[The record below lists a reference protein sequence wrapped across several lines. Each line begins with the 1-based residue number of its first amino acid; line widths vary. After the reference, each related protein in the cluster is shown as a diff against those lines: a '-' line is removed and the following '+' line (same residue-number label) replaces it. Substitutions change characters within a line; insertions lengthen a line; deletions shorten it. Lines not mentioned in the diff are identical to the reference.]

1 MATIVTKPTEGTTP
15 AAYRSYVEALEAI
28 SRTDVAGAGIGN
40 RFEMFDKTPVEYG
53 TQIQQ
58 IRVGTGKANV
68 VKKDAMGNAAEYA
81 KLHTRVFQGWTE
93 KRFDTDIKLN
103 DLKSVC
109 GSPEDLA
116 ALVAANE
123 NRNAESE
130 RLDAEDIY
138 YNLIAN
144 PGSVRGGDSS
154 VDPNPAASLLS
165 TFGNKALATGET
177 PVDGTVVGG
186 WLGENGLFEK
196 LEISA
201 EDTRDARLTK
211 ILEETRRIAKDMT
224 NNNATYTHTADNQRF
239 GARMSD
245 LVVLAPQ
252 DFINALDIR
261 VRASIRNLEFVD
273 LPEVVETDFPTLRG
287 YDAKATGGAK
297 DYEENPANALD
308 AIIIL
313 DRRAIGRVVKDREEY
328 ADWVQ
333 ARRATQHTTFLED
346 LFYYSEVYKAYAIL
360 YKKKDIE

>member
-1 MATIVTKPTEGTTP
+1 MANVVTTPTEGTTP
-15 AAYRSYVEALEAI
+15 AAYRTYVEALETI
-28 SRTDVAGAGIGN
+28 SRTEVSGADIGN
-40 RFEMFDKTPVEYG
+40 RFDMFDKTPVEYG

-58 IRVGTGKANV
+58 IRVGTGKATDVNR
-68 VKKDAMGNAAEYA
+68 KSLNSSADYA

-144 PGSVRGGDSS
+144 PGTAHAGDG
-154 VDPNPAASLLS
+154 VIDPANPATLLS
-165 TFGNKALATGET
+165 SFGKKGATA
-177 PVDGTVVGG
+177 GTDITTVSG
-186 WLGENGLFEK
+186 WLADNGLFEK
-196 LEISA
+196 LEFAS

-239 GARMSD
+239 GARMPD

-287 YDAKATGGAK
+287 YNALEAEGW
-297 DYEENPANALD
+297 EEAPANALD

>member
-1 MATIVTKPTEGTTP
+1 MANVVTTPTEGTTP
-15 AAYRSYVEALEAI
+15 AAYRTYVEALEAI
-28 SRTDVAGAGIGN
+28 SRTEVAGADIGN
-40 RFEMFDKTPVEYG
+40 RFEMFDKTPAEYG

-58 IRVGTGKANV
+58 IRVGTGKA
-68 VKKDAMGNAAEYA
+68 KDVNRTATTSAADYA

-144 PGSVRGGDSS
+144 PGTVHGYDSTT
-154 VDPNPAASLLS
+154 DPAAPATLLS
-165 TFGNKALATGET
+165 TFAEKRPSGEAGADLT
-177 PVDGTVVGG
+177 TVSG
-186 WLGENGLFEK
+186 WLADNGLFEK
-196 LEISA
+196 LEFTA
-201 EDTRDARLTK
+201 EDSRDARLTR

-224 NNNATYTHTADNQRF
+224 NNNATYTHTEDNQRF

-287 YDAKATGGAK
+287 YEYDAQTEYK
-297 DYEENPANALD
+297 ESPANALD

>member
-1 MATIVTKPTEGTTP
+1 MATIVTTPTEGTTP
-15 AAYRSYVEALEAI
+15 AAYRTYVEALETI
-28 SRTDVAGAGIGN
+28 SRTEVAGADIGN

-58 IRVGTGKANV
+58 IRVGTGKATDVNR
-68 VKKDAMGNAAEYA
+68 KALNSPADYA

-130 RLDAEDIY
+130 RLDAEDLY

-144 PGSVRGGDSS
+144 PGSVRGTDSS
-154 VDPNPAASLLS
+154 EDPTPPNSLRS
-165 TFGNKALATGET
+165 SFGKKPTSEVAEGADITA
-177 PVDGTVVGG
+177 VSG
-186 WLGENGLFEK
+186 WLGDNGLFEK
-196 LEISA
+196 LEFTA

-287 YDAKATGGAK
+287 YYLSQGSWQEA
-297 DYEENPANALD
+297 PANALD

-346 LFYYSEVYKAYAIL
+346 LFYYSEVYKAYASL

>member
-1 MATIVTKPTEGTTP
+1 MANIVTKPTEGTTP

-28 SRTDVAGAGIGN
+28 SRTEVAGADIGN

-58 IRVGTGKANV
+58 IRVGTGKA
-68 VKKDAMGNAAEYA
+68 KDVSRAATTSAADYA

-144 PGSVRGGDSS
+144 PGAARGTDSTQ
-154 VDPNPAASLLS
+154 DPTPPKSLLS
-165 TFGNKALATGET
+165 SFGNKAAPGAATGADIT
-177 PVDGTVVGG
+177 TVSG
-186 WLGENGLFEK
+186 WLADNGLFEK
-196 LEISA
+196 LEFTA
-201 EDTRDARLTK
+201 EDTRDTRLTK

-224 NNNATYTHTADNQRF
+224 NNNATYTHTDDNQRF

-273 LPEVVETDFPTLRG
+273 LPEVVETDFPTLLG
-287 YDAKATGGAK
+287 YQYNEGGTW
-297 DYEENPANALD
+297 EEAPANALD

-360 YKKKDIE
+360 YKKKDLE

>member
-1 MATIVTKPTEGTTP
+1 MATIVTTPTEGTTP

-28 SRTDVAGAGIGN
+28 SRTEVAGADIGN

-58 IRVGTGKANV
+58 IRVGTGNAKEVKAT
-68 VKKDAMGNAAEYA
+68 ATANAADYA

-116 ALVAANE
+116 ALVAATE

-144 PGSVRGGDSS
+144 PGTARSGNGGIDSVK
-154 VDPNPAASLLS
+154 PATLLS
-165 TFGNKALATGET
+165 TFADNTAGTT
-177 PVDGTVVGG
+177 DTFVDGTKPSG
-186 WLGENGLFEK
+186 WLADNGLFEK
-196 LEISA
+196 LEFTA

-239 GARMSD
+239 GARRGD

-287 YDAKATGGAK
+287 YKVKQGDEWQE
-297 DYEENPANALD
+297 DPANALD

>member
-1 MATIVTKPTEGTTP
+1 MAIIVTKPTEGTTP

-28 SRTDVAGAGIGN
+28 SRTEVAGADIEN

-58 IRVGTGKANV
+58 IRVGTGNAKEVDRNA
-68 VKKDAMGNAAEYA
+68 KISAAEYA

-144 PGSVRGGDSS
+144 PGIARGADSTQ
-154 VDPNPAASLLS
+154 DPTPPNSLLS
-165 TFGNKALATGET
+165 SFGKAGASDQTGADIT
-177 PVDGTVVGG
+177 TVSG
-186 WLGENGLFEK
+186 WLADNGLFEK
-196 LEISA
+196 IEFTA

-211 ILEETRRIAKDMT
+211 ILEKTRRIAKDMT
-224 NNNATYTHTADNQRF
+224 NNNAKYTHTEDNQRF
-239 GARMSD
+239 GASMSD

-252 DFINALDIR
+252 DFINALDVR
-261 VRASIRNLEFVD
+261 VRASIRNLEYVD
-273 LPEVVETDFPTLRG
+273 LPEVVETDFPTLHG
-287 YDAKATGGAK
+287 YAATGSAG
-297 DYEENPANALD
+297 EWNENSSNALD

-313 DRRAIGRVVKDREEY
+313 DRRAVGRVVKDREEY

>member
-1 MATIVTKPTEGTTP
+1 MANVVTKPTEGTTP

-28 SRTDVAGAGIGN
+28 SRTEVAGADIGN

-58 IRVGTGKANV
+58 IRVGTGKA
-68 VKKDAMGNAAEYA
+68 KDVNRTATTSAAEYA
-81 KLHTRVFQGWTE
+81 KLHTRVLQGWTE

-144 PGSVRGGDSS
+144 RGEARGVRGSGPLN
-154 VDPNPAASLLS
+154 DPNPVSSLLS
-165 TFGNKALATGET
+165 TFGNGTLSTAG
-177 PVDGTVVGG
+177 DGTVVSG
-186 WLGENGLFEK
+186 WLADNGLFEK
-196 LEISA
+196 LAFAA

-287 YDAKATGGAK
+287 YAALEAGDW
-297 DYEENPANALD
+297 EEAPANALD

-360 YKKKDIE
+360 YKKKDIA

>member
-1 MATIVTKPTEGTTP
+1 MANVVTTPTEGTTP

-28 SRTDVAGAGIGN
+28 SRTEVSGADIGN

-58 IRVGTGKANV
+58 IRVGTGKPTDVNRKALNSAS
-68 VKKDAMGNAAEYA
+68 DYA

-144 PGSVRGGDSS
+144 PGTARGADSS
-154 VDPNPAASLLS
+154 QDPTPPKSLLS
-165 TFGNKALATGET
+165 SFGNKAAPGAATGADIT
-177 PVDGTVVGG
+177 TVSG
-186 WLGENGLFEK
+186 WLADNGLFEK
-196 LEISA
+196 LEFTA
-201 EDTRDARLTK
+201 EDTRDTRLTK

-273 LPEVVETDFPTLRG
+273 LPEVVETDFPTLLG
-287 YDAKATGGAK
+287 YQYNEGGTW
-297 DYEENPANALD
+297 EEAPANALD

>member
-1 MATIVTKPTEGTTP
+1 MAAIITTPTEGTTP
-15 AAYRSYVEALEAI
+15 AAYRTYVEALETI
-28 SRTDVAGAGIGN
+28 SRTEVAGADIRN

-58 IRVGTGKANV
+58 IRTGTGKAKGVSPTASTNS
-68 VKKDAMGNAAEYA
+68 AEYA

-138 YNLIAN
+138 YKLIAN
-144 PGSVRGGDSS
+144 PGSERGTDSTQ
-154 VDPNPAASLLS
+154 DPTPPNSLLS
-165 TFGNKALATGET
+165 SFGNKAASGAVTGADIT
-177 PVDGTVVGG
+177 TVSG
-186 WLGENGLFEK
+186 WLADNGLFEK
-196 LEISA
+196 LEFTA
-201 EDTRDARLTK
+201 EDSRDARLTK

-224 NNNATYTHTADNQRF
+224 NNNATYTHTEGNQRF

-273 LPEVVETDFPTLRG
+273 LPEVVETDFPTLLG
-287 YDAKATGGAK
+287 YKLNESSTW
-297 DYEENPANALD
+297 EESPANALD

-313 DRRAIGRVVKDREEY
+313 DRRAIGRVVKDREEF

>member
-1 MATIVTKPTEGTTP
+1 MATITTRPTEGTTP
-15 AAYRSYVEALEAI
+15 AAYRAYVEALEAV
-28 SRTDVAGAGIGN
+28 SRTEVAGADIGN

-58 IRVGTGKANV
+58 IRVGTGKAKSV
-68 VKKDAMGNAAEYA
+68 DQDATTSPADYA

-130 RLDAEDIY
+130 RPDADDIY
-138 YNLIAN
+138 YKLIAT
-144 PGSVRGGDSS
+144 PGAERSGDGAI
-154 VDPNPAASLLS
+154 DPKKPNTLLS
-165 TFGNKALATGET
+165 TFANTALGTTADY
-177 PVDGTVVGG
+177 VDGTAPSG
-186 WLGENGLFEK
+186 WLVDNGLFEK
-196 LEISA
+196 LEFTA
-201 EDTRDARLTK
+201 EDTRDARLKK

-273 LPEVVETDFPTLRG
+273 LPEVIETDFPTLRG
-287 YDAKATGGAK
+287 YEVKQGDEWKEA
-297 DYEENPANALD
+297 PANALD

>member
-28 SRTDVAGAGIGN
+28 SRTEVAGADIGN

-58 IRVGTGKANV
+58 IRVGTGNA
-68 VKKDAMGNAAEYA
+68 KDVNRNATTSAPEYA

-144 PGSVRGGDSS
+144 PGNPRGSDSNK
-154 VDPNPAASLLS
+154 DPAPPASLLS
-165 TFGNKALATGET
+165 SFGKKSVSDET
-177 PVDGTVVGG
+177 AGRDITSVSG
-186 WLGENGLFEK
+186 WLADNGLFEK
-196 LEISA
+196 LEFTA

-287 YDAKATGGAK
+287 YETIQGGEWQE
-297 DYEENPANALD
+297 DPANALD

>member
-1 MATIVTKPTEGTTP
+1 MATITTRPTEGTTP
-15 AAYRSYVEALEAI
+15 ASYRLYVEALEAI
-28 SRTDVAGAGIGN
+28 SRTEVAGADIGN

-58 IRVGTGKANV
+58 IRVGTGKAKSV
-68 VKKDAMGNAAEYA
+68 DETATTSPAEYA

-130 RLDAEDIY
+130 RLDSEDIY
-138 YNLIAN
+138 YKLIAS
-144 PGSVRGGDSS
+144 PGTVRVTDSS
-154 VDPNPAASLLS
+154 KDPKAPNSLLS
-165 TFGNKALATGET
+165 SFGNKAAPGASAGADIT
-177 PVDGTVVGG
+177 TVSG
-186 WLGENGLFEK
+186 WLADNGLFEK
-196 LEISA
+196 LEFTA

-287 YDAKATGGAK
+287 YEVKQGDEWQEAP
-297 DYEENPANALD
+297 DNALD

-360 YKKKDIE
+360 YKKKDIA

>member
-28 SRTDVAGAGIGN
+28 SRTEVSGADIGN

-58 IRVGTGKANV
+58 IRIGTGTAKEV
-68 VKKDAMGNAAEYA
+68 DRNAKISAADYA

-144 PGSVRGGDSS
+144 PGDPRGTDTAT
-154 VDPNPAASLLS
+154 DPRAPATLLS
-165 TFGNKALATGET
+165 SFGKTGAAAEADIT
-177 PVDGTVVGG
+177 TVSG
-186 WLGENGLFEK
+186 WLADNGLFEK
-196 LEISA
+196 LEFAA

-273 LPEVVETDFPTLRG
+273 LPEVVETDFPTLHG
-287 YDAKATGGAK
+287 YSSQGAS
-297 DYEENPANALD
+297 DWLEASENALD

>member
-1 MATIVTKPTEGTTP
+1 MATIITKPTEGTTP
-15 AAYRSYVEALEAI
+15 AAYRAYVEALEAI
-28 SRTDVAGAGIGN
+28 SRTEVAGADIRN
-40 RFEMFDKTPVEYG
+40 RFAMFDKTPVEYG

-58 IRVGTGKANV
+58 IRVGTGKA
-68 VKKDAMGNAAEYA
+68 KDVNRSAVSSPAEYA

-144 PGSVRGGDSS
+144 PGEAHAGDSAG
-154 VDPNPAASLLS
+154 DPAAPASLLS
-165 TFGNKALATGET
+165 TFANKTAGKTDT
-177 PVDGTVVGG
+177 FVDGTKPSG
-186 WLGENGLFEK
+186 WLADNGLFEK
-196 LEISA
+196 LEFAA
-201 EDTRDARLTK
+201 EDSRDARLTK

-224 NNNATYTHTADNQRF
+224 NNNATYTHTEDGQRF

-273 LPEVVETDFPTLRG
+273 LPEVIETDFPTLRG
-287 YDAKATGGAK
+287 YEVKQGDEWQEA
-297 DYEENPANALD
+297 PANALD

-333 ARRATQHTTFLED
+333 GRRATQHTVFLED

>member
-1 MATIVTKPTEGTTP
+1 MATIITKPTEGTTP

-28 SRTDVAGAGIGN
+28 SRTEVAGADIGN
-40 RFEMFDKTPVEYG
+40 RFAMFDKTPVEYG

-58 IRVGTGKANV
+58 IRVGTGKA
-68 VKKDAMGNAAEYA
+68 KDVNRSAVSSPAEYA

-123 NRNAESE
+123 NRNNESE

-144 PGSVRGGDSS
+144 PGEAHAGDGAT
-154 VDPNPAASLLS
+154 DPANPASLLS
-165 TFGNKALATGET
+165 TFADKTVGTGDTFVDATK
-177 PVDGTVVGG
+177 PSG
-186 WLGENGLFEK
+186 WLVDNGLFEK
-196 LEISA
+196 LEFAA
-201 EDTRDARLTK
+201 EETRDNRLKK
-211 ILEETRRIAKDMT
+211 ILEEARRIAKDMT
-224 NNNATYTHTADNQRF
+224 NNNATYTHTSDGQRF
-239 GARMSD
+239 GARMDD

-252 DFINALDIR
+252 DFMNALDIR
-261 VRASIRNLEFVD
+261 VRASIQNLEYVD

-287 YDAKATGGAK
+287 YEAKTGDEWQEA
-297 DYEENPANALD
+297 PANALD

-346 LFYYSEVYKAYAIL
+346 LFYYSEVYKAYASL

>member
-28 SRTDVAGAGIGN
+28 SRTEVAGADIGN

-58 IRVGTGKANV
+58 IRVGTGKAKGVSPSASTNPS
-68 VKKDAMGNAAEYA
+68 DYA

-144 PGSVRGGDSS
+144 PGAARGVSGSEM
-154 VDPNPAASLLS
+154 VNDPNPAASLLS
-165 TFGNKALATGET
+165 SFGNGTLSAAG
-177 PVDGTVVGG
+177 DGTVVSG
-186 WLGENGLFEK
+186 WLADNGLFEK
-196 LEISA
+196 LEFTA

-211 ILEETRRIAKDMT
+211 ILEKTRRIAKDMT
-224 NNNATYTHTADNQRF
+224 NNNAKYTHTADNQRF

-252 DFINALDIR
+252 DFINALDVR
-261 VRASIRNLEFVD
+261 VRASIRNLEYVD

-287 YDAKATGGAK
+287 YAATGEGVFQEA
-297 DYEENPANALD
+297 PANALD

>member
-1 MATIVTKPTEGTTP
+1 MATVITTPTEGTTP
-15 AAYRSYVEALEAI
+15 AAYRTYVEALEAI
-28 SRTDVAGAGIGN
+28 SRTEVAGADIGN
-40 RFEMFDKTPVEYG
+40 RFAMFDKTPVEYG

-58 IRVGTGKANV
+58 IRVGTGKATDVNR
-68 VKKDAMGNAAEYA
+68 KALNSSADYA

-144 PGSVRGGDSS
+144 PGTARAGDSTS
-154 VDPNPAASLLS
+154 DPANPASLLS
-165 TFGNKALATGET
+165 TYANKTVGT
-177 PVDGTVVGG
+177 TDTFVDGTKVSG
-186 WLGENGLFEK
+186 WLADNGLFEK
-196 LEISA
+196 LEFTA

-239 GARMSD
+239 GARMPD

-273 LPEVVETDFPTLRG
+273 LPEVVETDFPTLLG
-287 YDAKATGGAK
+287 YEVKQGDEWK
-297 DYEENPANALD
+297 ESPANALD

-328 ADWVQ
+328 AVWVQ

>member
-1 MATIVTKPTEGTTP
+1 MANVVTKPTEGTTP

-28 SRTDVAGAGIGN
+28 SRTEVAGADIGN
-40 RFEMFDKTPVEYG
+40 RFAMFDTTPVEYG
-53 TQIQQ
+53 TQMQQ
-58 IRVGTGKANV
+58 IRVGTGKANKV
-68 VKKDAMGNAAEYA
+68 LKDAEYSAPEYA

-144 PGSVRGGDSS
+144 PGAARGVSGSS
-154 VDPNPAASLLS
+154 PVNDPKPAASLLS
-165 TFGNKALATGET
+165 SFGNGALPNAGDATA
-177 PVDGTVVGG
+177 VSG
-186 WLGENGLFEK
+186 WLADNGLFEK
-196 LEISA
+196 LEFTA

-273 LPEVVETDFPTLRG
+273 LPLVVETDFPTLRG
-287 YDAKATGGAK
+287 YTANGEGMWQ
-297 DYEENPANALD
+297 EEGANALD

>member
-1 MATIVTKPTEGTTP
+1 MATIVTTPTEGTTP
-15 AAYRSYVEALEAI
+15 AAYRTYVEALEAI
-28 SRTDVAGAGIGN
+28 SRTEVAGADIGN
-40 RFEMFDKTPVEYG
+40 RFAMFDKTPVEYG

-58 IRVGTGKANV
+58 IRVGTGKPTDVNRKASNSQA
-68 VKKDAMGNAAEYA
+68 DYA

-144 PGSVRGGDSS
+144 PGTPHSGEGAS
-154 VDPNPAASLLS
+154 DPASPATLLS
-165 TFGNKALATGET
+165 TYADMTVGTTDTF
-177 PVDGTVVGG
+177 VDGTKPSG
-186 WLGENGLFEK
+186 WLVDNGLFEK
-196 LEISA
+196 LEFTA

-211 ILEETRRIAKDMT
+211 ILEKTRRIAKDMT
-224 NNNATYTHTADNQRF
+224 NNNAKYTHTADNQRF

-252 DFINALDIR
+252 DFINALDVR
-261 VRASIRNLEFVD
+261 VRASIRNLEYVD

-287 YDAKATGGAK
+287 YEVKQNDEWK
-297 DYEENPANALD
+297 ESPANALD

-360 YKKKDIE
+360 YKKKDLE

>member
-28 SRTDVAGAGIGN
+28 SRTEVAGADIGN
-40 RFEMFDKTPVEYG
+40 RFAMFDKTPVEYG

-58 IRVGTGKANV
+58 IRVGTGNANEV
-68 VKKDAMGNAAEYA
+68 FKEAKYSVPEYA

-144 PGSVRGGDSS
+144 PGVARGADSAQ
-154 VDPNPAASLLS
+154 DPTPSNSLLS
-165 TFGNKALATGET
+165 SFGKASAGAQTSEDIT
-177 PVDGTVVGG
+177 TVSG
-186 WLGENGLFEK
+186 WLADNGLFEK
-196 LEISA
+196 LEFTA

-273 LPEVVETDFPTLRG
+273 LPEVVETDFPTLHG
-287 YDAKATGGAK
+287 YESTGAGEWNEAT
-297 DYEENPANALD
+297 ANALD

>member
-28 SRTDVAGAGIGN
+28 SRTEVAGADIGN

-58 IRVGTGKANV
+58 IRVGTGKANE
-68 VKKDAMGNAAEYA
+68 VKRTATTSAPEYA

-144 PGSVRGGDSS
+144 PGSARGTESEQ
-154 VDPNPAASLLS
+154 DPAPANSLLS
-165 TFGNKALATGET
+165 SFGKKPTSEAT
-177 PVDGTVVGG
+177 DGADVTTVSG
-186 WLGENGLFEK
+186 WLGENRLFEK
-196 LEISA
+196 LEFTA

-224 NNNATYTHTADNQRF
+224 NNNATYTHTADDQRF

-287 YDAKATGGAK
+287 YVLNQGSWQEAPD
-297 DYEENPANALD
+297 NALD

>member
-1 MATIVTKPTEGTTP
+1 MATITTKPTEGTTP
-15 AAYRSYVEALEAI
+15 AAYRYYVEALEAI
-28 SRTDVAGAGIGN
+28 SRTEVAGADIGN

-58 IRVGTGKANV
+58 IRVGTGNANAV
-68 VKKDAMGNAAEYA
+68 SRNGTTSAPDYA

-144 PGSVRGGDSS
+144 PGAVRGIDSS
-154 VDPNPAASLLS
+154 QDPTPPNSLLS
-165 TFGNKALATGET
+165 SFGNKSASGAATG
-177 PVDGTVVGG
+177 VDITTVSG
-186 WLGENGLFEK
+186 WLADNGLFEK
-196 LEISA
+196 LEFTA
-201 EDTRDARLTK
+201 EDARDARLTK

-224 NNNATYTHTADNQRF
+224 NNNATYTHTAGNQRF

-287 YDAKATGGAK
+287 YQYTEGGSW
-297 DYEENPANALD
+297 EEAPANALD

>member
-1 MATIVTKPTEGTTP
+1 M
-15 AAYRSYVEALEAI
+15 
-28 SRTDVAGAGIGN
+28 
-40 RFEMFDKTPVEYG
+40 
-53 TQIQQ
+53 
-58 IRVGTGKANV
+58 
-68 VKKDAMGNAAEYA
+68 
-81 KLHTRVFQGWTE
+81 
-93 KRFDTDIKLN
+93 
-103 DLKSVC
+103 
-109 GSPEDLA
+109 
-116 ALVAANE
+116 
-123 NRNAESE
+123 
-130 RLDAEDIY
+130 DAEDIY

-144 PGSVRGGDSS
+144 PGSVRGADSTQ
-154 VDPNPAASLLS
+154 DPTPPNSLLS
-165 TFGNKALATGET
+165 SFGKKPGSET
-177 PVDGTVVGG
+177 AAGADITTVSG
-186 WLGENGLFEK
+186 WLADNGLFEK
-196 LEISA
+196 LAFTS

-287 YDAKATGGAK
+287 YASNT
-297 DYEENPANALD
+297 ENGWQEAPDNALD

>member
-28 SRTDVAGAGIGN
+28 SRTEVSGADIGN

-58 IRVGTGKANV
+58 IRVGAGKARDV
-68 VKKDAMGNAAEYA
+68 ARTATTSAPDYA

-138 YNLIAN
+138 YNLIAS
-144 PGSVRGGDSS
+144 PGEARGTDSTQ
-154 VDPNPAASLLS
+154 DPVPPKSLLS
-165 TFGNKALATGET
+165 SFGNKAASGAAA
-177 PVDGTVVGG
+177 GTDITTVSG
-186 WLGENGLFEK
+186 WLADNGLFEK
-196 LEISA
+196 LEFTA
-201 EDTRDARLTK
+201 EDTRDTRLTK
-211 ILEETRRIAKDMT
+211 ILEKTRRIAKDMT
-224 NNNATYTHTADNQRF
+224 NNNATYTHTDDNQRF

-287 YDAKATGGAK
+287 YQYTEGASWK
-297 DYEENPANALD
+297 EAPANALD

-346 LFYYSEVYKAYAIL
+346 LFYYSEVYKAYATL

>member
-1 MATIVTKPTEGTTP
+1 MATVTTKPTEGTTP
-15 AAYRSYVEALEAI
+15 AAYRTYVEALEAI
-28 SRTDVAGAGIGN
+28 SRTEVNGADIGN
-40 RFEMFDKTPVEYG
+40 RFAMFDKTPVEYG

-58 IRVGTGKANV
+58 IRVGTGKA
-68 VKKDAMGNAAEYA
+68 KDVNRLAVSSPAEYA

-123 NRNAESE
+123 NRNNESE

-144 PGSVRGGDSS
+144 PGEARGTDST
-154 VDPNPAASLLS
+154 VDPSPVASLLS
-165 TFGNKALATGET
+165 TYGYKPMSGDDFTEQTKVSGY
-177 PVDGTVVGG
+177 
-186 WLGENGLFEK
+186 LGENGLFEK
-196 LEISA
+196 LEFAA
-201 EDTRDARLTK
+201 EETRDNRLKK
-211 ILEETRRIAKDMT
+211 ILEEARRIAKDMT
-224 NNNATYTHTADNQRF
+224 NNNATYTHTSDGQRF

-252 DFINALDIR
+252 DFMNALDIR
-261 VRASIRNLEFVD
+261 VRASIQNLEFVD

-287 YDAKATGGAK
+287 YKGKLGDWEVEPTY
-297 DYEENPANALD
+297 DLD

>member
-28 SRTDVAGAGIGN
+28 SRTEVAGADIGN

-58 IRVGTGKANV
+58 IRVGTGKAKD
-68 VKKDAMGNAAEYA
+68 VKATATTSAADYA

-144 PGSVRGGDSS
+144 PGTAHAGDSTS
-154 VDPNPAASLLS
+154 DPKIPLLS
-165 TFGNKALATGET
+165 C
-177 PVDGTVVGG
+177 PHMP
-186 WLGENGLFEK
+186 
-196 LEISA
+196 
-201 EDTRDARLTK
+201 TRLSEQP
-211 ILEETRRIAKDMT
+211 IL
-224 NNNATYTHTADNQRF
+224 
-239 GARMSD
+239 
-245 LVVLAPQ
+245 L
-252 DFINALDIR
+252 
-261 VRASIRNLEFVD
+261 
-273 LPEVVETDFPTLRG
+273 
-287 YDAKATGGAK
+287 
-297 DYEENPANALD
+297 
-308 AIIIL
+308 
-313 DRRAIGRVVKDREEY
+313 
-328 ADWVQ
+328 
-333 ARRATQHTTFLED
+333 
-346 LFYYSEVYKAYAIL
+346 
-360 YKKKDIE
+360 

>member
-28 SRTDVAGAGIGN
+28 SRTEVAGADIGN
-40 RFEMFDKTPVEYG
+40 RFAMFDKTPVEYG

-58 IRVGTGKANV
+58 IRVGTGKANAV
-68 VKKDAMGNAAEYA
+68 EQNAKISAADYA

-144 PGSVRGGDSS
+144 PGSVRGTDSDQ
-154 VDPNPAASLLS
+154 DPTPANSLLS
-165 TFGNKALATGET
+165 SFGKTPLSEAT
-177 PVDGTVVGG
+177 DGADITAVSG
-186 WLGENGLFEK
+186 WLGENRLFEK
-196 LEISA
+196 LEFTA

-224 NNNATYTHTADNQRF
+224 NNNSTYTHTEDGQRF

-287 YDAKATGGAK
+287 YYLNQGGWREA
-297 DYEENPANALD
+297 PANALD

>member
-1 MATIVTKPTEGTTP
+1 MATVITTPTEGTTP
-15 AAYRSYVEALEAI
+15 APYRTYVEALEAI
-28 SRTDVAGAGIGN
+28 SRTEVAGADIGN
-40 RFEMFDKTPVEYG
+40 RFAMFDKTPVEYG

-58 IRVGTGKANV
+58 IRVGTGKATDVNR
-68 VKKDAMGNAAEYA
+68 KALNSSADYA

-144 PGSVRGGDSS
+144 PGTARGSDSAQ
-154 VDPNPAASLLS
+154 DPTTPNSLLS
-165 TFGNKALATGET
+165 SFGKKGAT
-177 PVDGTVVGG
+177 VGTDITTVSG
-186 WLGENGLFEK
+186 WLADNGLFEK
-196 LEISA
+196 LEFTA
-201 EDTRDARLTK
+201 EDSRDARLTK

-224 NNNATYTHTADNQRF
+224 NNNATYTHTEDNQRF

-273 LPEVVETDFPTLRG
+273 LPEVVETDFPTLHG
-287 YDAKATGGAK
+287 YNAVEAGW
-297 DYEENPANALD
+297 EEAPANALD

>member
-1 MATIVTKPTEGTTP
+1 MAIVVTTPTEGTTP
-15 AAYRSYVEALEAI
+15 AAYRTYVEALEAI
-28 SRTDVAGAGIGN
+28 SRTEVSGADIGN
-40 RFEMFDKTPVEYG
+40 RFAMFDKTPVEYG
-53 TQIQQ
+53 AQIQQ
-58 IRVGTGKANV
+58 IRVGTGKAADVNR
-68 VKKDAMGNAAEYA
+68 KAANSAADYA

-144 PGSVRGGDSS
+144 PGNSRAYDSLT
-154 VDPNPAASLLS
+154 DPEKPATLLS
-165 TFGNKALATGET
+165 SFGYKGAGTSDTF
-177 PVDGTVVGG
+177 VDGTKVSG
-186 WLGENGLFEK
+186 WLADNGLFEK
-196 LEISA
+196 LEFTA

-287 YDAKATGGAK
+287 YEVKTGDEWK
-297 DYEENPANALD
+297 ESPANALD

>member
-1 MATIVTKPTEGTTP
+1 MATIVTTPTEGTTP
-15 AAYRSYVEALEAI
+15 AAYRTYIEALEAI
-28 SRTDVAGAGIGN
+28 SRTEVSGADIGN
-40 RFEMFDKTPVEYG
+40 RFAMFDKTPVEYG

-58 IRVGTGKANV
+58 IRVGTGKAADVNR
-68 VKKDAMGNAAEYA
+68 KALNSAADYA

-93 KRFDTDIKLN
+93 KRFDTDVKLN

-144 PGSVRGGDSS
+144 PGKSRASDSGS
-154 VDPNPAASLLS
+154 DTEKPATLLS
-165 TFGNKALATGET
+165 TFCDKTVGTT
-177 PVDGTVVGG
+177 DTFVDGTKPSG
-186 WLGENGLFEK
+186 WLVENGLFEK
-196 LEISA
+196 LEFTA

-273 LPEVVETDFPTLRG
+273 LPLVVETDFPTLRG
-287 YDAKATGGAK
+287 YEVKQSDEWK
-297 DYEENPANALD
+297 ESPANSLD

>member
-1 MATIVTKPTEGTTP
+1 MAAIITTPTEGTTP

-28 SRTDVAGAGIGN
+28 SRTEVAGADIGN

-58 IRVGTGKANV
+58 IRVGTGDAKAVN
-68 VKKDAMGNAAEYA
+68 KNGTTSAPEYA

-144 PGSVRGGDSS
+144 PGTARGSDSTQDS
-154 VDPNPAASLLS
+154 TPPNSLLS
-165 TFGNKALATGET
+165 SFGKKGAAAGSDIT
-177 PVDGTVVGG
+177 TVSG
-186 WLGENGLFEK
+186 WLADNGLFEK
-196 LEISA
+196 LEFAA
-201 EDTRDARLTK
+201 EDSRDARLTK

-287 YDAKATGGAK
+287 YAAIESGDCQ
-297 DYEENPANALD
+297 ESPANALD

-313 DRRAIGRVVKDREEY
+313 DRCVIGRVVKDREEY

>member
-1 MATIVTKPTEGTTP
+1 MANVVTRPTEGTTP
-15 AAYRSYVEALEAI
+15 AAYRFYVEALEAI
-28 SRTDVAGAGIGN
+28 SRTEVAGADIGN

-58 IRVGTGKANV
+58 IRVGTGKANGV
-68 VKKDAMGNAAEYA
+68 DPDATTNPAEYA

-138 YNLIAN
+138 YHLIAN
-144 PGSVRGGDSS
+144 RGTVRASES
-154 VDPNPAASLLS
+154 ATDPKPPQTLLS
-165 TFGNKALATGET
+165 SFGQKGATA
-177 PVDGTVVGG
+177 GTDITTVSG
-186 WLGENGLFEK
+186 WLADNGLFEK
-196 LEISA
+196 LDFTA
-201 EDTRDARLTK
+201 EDSRDARLTK
-211 ILEETRRIAKDMT
+211 ILEKTRRIAKDMT
-224 NNNATYTHTADNQRF
+224 NNNAKYTHTADNQRF

-252 DFINALDIR
+252 DFINALDVR

-287 YDAKATGGAK
+287 YHALESGGF
-297 DYEENPANALD
+297 EEAPDNALD

>member
-1 MATIVTKPTEGTTP
+1 MAVVITKPTEGTTP

-28 SRTDVAGAGIGN
+28 SRTEVAGADIGN

-58 IRVGTGKANV
+58 IRVGTGKA
-68 VKKDAMGNAAEYA
+68 KDVTRTATTSAPEYA

-144 PGSVRGGDSS
+144 PGTARGSDSVT
-154 VDPNPAASLLS
+154 DPTPANSLLS
-165 TFGNKALATGET
+165 SFGKKGPDLTA
-177 PVDGTVVGG
+177 GTDTTTVSG
-186 WLGENGLFEK
+186 WLADNGLFEK
-196 LEISA
+196 LEFTA

-224 NNNATYTHTADNQRF
+224 NNNATYTHTSDNQRF

-287 YDAKATGGAK
+287 YNAIEAGDW
-297 DYEENPANALD
+297 EEAPANALD

>member
-1 MATIVTKPTEGTTP
+1 MANVVTTPTEGTTP
-15 AAYRSYVEALEAI
+15 AAYRTYVEALETI
-28 SRTDVAGAGIGN
+28 SHTEVSGADIGN

-58 IRVGTGKANV
+58 IRVGTGKA
-68 VKKDAMGNAAEYA
+68 KDVNRTATTSAADYA

-144 PGSVRGGDSS
+144 PGTSHGGEGTS
-154 VDPNPAASLLS
+154 DPDNPATLLS
-165 TFGNKALATGET
+165 SFGKKGSDT
-177 PVDGTVVGG
+177 PAGTDITTVSG
-186 WLGENGLFEK
+186 WLADNGLFEK
-196 LEISA
+196 LAFTA

-287 YDAKATGGAK
+287 YEATEASGWA
-297 DYEENPANALD
+297 EAPANALD

>member
-15 AAYRSYVEALEAI
+15 AAYRSYVEALDAI
-28 SRTDVAGAGIGN
+28 SRTEVSGADIGN

-58 IRVGTGKANV
+58 IRVGTGKAADVNR
-68 VKKDAMGNAAEYA
+68 KSLNSSADYA

-144 PGSVRGGDSS
+144 PGSVRGADSTQ
-154 VDPNPAASLLS
+154 DPTPPNSLLS
-165 TFGNKALATGET
+165 SFGKKDTEAQ
-177 PVDGTVVGG
+177 VGADLTAVSG
-186 WLGENGLFEK
+186 WLADNRLFEK
-196 LEISA
+196 LEFTA
-201 EDTRDARLTK
+201 EDTRDSRLTK

-224 NNNATYTHTADNQRF
+224 NNNDTYTHTEDSQRF

-273 LPEVVETDFPTLRG
+273 LPEVVETDFPTLHGYAAAERG
-287 YDAKATGGAK
+287 EWASA
-297 DYEENPANALD
+297 PANDLD

>member
-1 MATIVTKPTEGTTP
+1 MANVVTTPTEGTTP
-15 AAYRSYVEALEAI
+15 AAYRTYVEALETI
-28 SRTDVAGAGIGN
+28 SRTEVAGADIGN

-58 IRVGTGKANV
+58 IRVGTGKATDVNR
-68 VKKDAMGNAAEYA
+68 KALNSSSDYA

-116 ALVAANE
+116 ALVAATE

-144 PGSVRGGDSS
+144 PGAVRGTDS
-154 VDPNPAASLLS
+154 VQDPTPPKSLLS
-165 TFGNKALATGET
+165 SFGKKG
-177 PVDGTVVGG
+177 GTESPDITTVSG
-186 WLGENGLFEK
+186 WLADNGLFEK
-196 LEISA
+196 LEFTA
-201 EDTRDARLTK
+201 EDSRDARLTK

-273 LPEVVETDFPTLRG
+273 LPEVVETDFPTLHG
-287 YDAKATGGAK
+287 YLSDHAGELKEA
-297 DYEENPANALD
+297 PANALD

>member
-28 SRTDVAGAGIGN
+28 SRTEVAGADIGN

-58 IRVGTGKANV
+58 IRVGTGKATEVNR
-68 VKKDAMGNAAEYA
+68 KAYNSSADYA

-144 PGSVRGGDSS
+144 PGSVRATDWTQ
-154 VDPNPAASLLS
+154 DPEPVNSLLS
-165 TFGNKALATGET
+165 SYGKKGDTA
-177 PVDGTVVGG
+177 GTDITTVSG
-186 WLGENGLFEK
+186 WLADNGLFEK
-196 LEISA
+196 LAFTA

-287 YDAKATGGAK
+287 YAAIEGDWQEA
-297 DYEENPANALD
+297 PANALD

>member
-1 MATIVTKPTEGTTP
+1 MATITKPTEGTTP

-28 SRTDVAGAGIGN
+28 SRTEVAGADISN
-40 RFEMFDKTPVEYG
+40 RFAMFDKTPVEYG

-58 IRVGTGKANV
+58 IRVGTG
-68 VKKDAMGNAAEYA
+68 NAKEVDRNAKISAADYA

-144 PGSVRGGDSS
+144 PGAARGAASAQ
-154 VDPNPAASLLS
+154 DPTPPNSLLS
-165 TFGNKALATGET
+165 SFGKTGAGAQ
-177 PVDGTVVGG
+177 DGNDITTVSG
-186 WLGENGLFEK
+186 WLADNGLFEK
-196 LEISA
+196 LEFTA

-224 NNNATYTHTADNQRF
+224 NNNATYTRTADNQRF
-239 GARMSD
+239 GARMPD

-273 LPEVVETDFPTLRG
+273 LPEVVETDFPTLHGYEARG
-287 YDAKATGGAK
+287 GEWNEAT
-297 DYEENPANALD
+297 ANALD

-360 YKKKDIE
+360 YKKKDLE